1 MLGWPLMTARMIL
14 ILVFWFPPK
23 VLDCLPLLLLW
34 KLFKGQCVTEMV
46 ACFLKHLRAND
57 QCLNDA
63 LEIPGCDT
71 SFLKVLFL
79 IF

>member
-23 VLDCLPLLLLW
+23 VLDCLPLLLLR
-34 KLFKGQCVTEMV
+34 KLFKGQCDTEMV
-46 ACFLKHLRAND
+46 ACFLK

-71 SFLKVLFL
+71 SFLKVLF
-79 IF
+79 